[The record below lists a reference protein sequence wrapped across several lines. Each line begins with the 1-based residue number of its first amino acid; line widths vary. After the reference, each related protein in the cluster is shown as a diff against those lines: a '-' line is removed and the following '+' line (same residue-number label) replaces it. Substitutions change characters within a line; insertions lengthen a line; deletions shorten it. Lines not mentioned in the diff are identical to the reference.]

1 MSADQLWNFFCGI
14 LVWGILVT
22 GAGSLIWALV
32 NLRKPDRR
40 LKHLYGAGHIPE
52 SRIIEMQ
59 PKRRII
65 EVPIAPGSRAGIAA
79 ISGIR

>member
-1 MSADQLWNFFCGI
+1 MSMLEQVVGGI
-14 LVWGILVT
+14 VTWGVIAAVC
-22 GAGSLIWALV
+22 GSLIWALI
-32 NLRKPDRR
+32 NLRRPNRNLR
-40 LKHLYGAGHIPE
+40 HLNSAGNMPE

-65 EVPIAPGSRAGIAA
+65 EVPVVHAGTGKGIAA

>member
-1 MSADQLWNFFCGI
+1 MSIFQQVVGGI
-14 LVWGILVT
+14 IWIVI
-22 GAGSLIWALV
+22 AGSAVLLIWALA
-32 NLRKPDRR
+32 NLRHPERGR
-40 LKHLYGAGHIPE
+40 QYRNAGGNIPE

-65 EVPIAPGSRAGIAA
+65 EVPVVHTGSRKGIAA